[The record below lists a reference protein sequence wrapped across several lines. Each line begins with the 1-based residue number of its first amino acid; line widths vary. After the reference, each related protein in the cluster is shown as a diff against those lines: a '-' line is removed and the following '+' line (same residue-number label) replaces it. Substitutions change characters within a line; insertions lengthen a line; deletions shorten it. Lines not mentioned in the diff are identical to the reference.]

1 MLFSC
6 RKEKPESCMMKTAEI
21 GILPLHRR
29 RVFHPWRRHRLRTD
43 WRLDWRARKAWKQQ
57 VARRSWIGWSKAG
70 GATPPPSHTPWMTIV
85 YSSMWMTAD
94 SGYRGDNSGTD
105 NTRGIGTAN
114 SNWPAE
120 VQRLEARKRH
130 LVRQTNITVC
140 RCQPDCVQCVG
151 HYVRLG
157 GLWLRDEYKVYN
169 HRENTSS

>member
-1 MLFSC
+1 MIYGYYLILFSC
-6 RKEKPESCMMKTAEI
+6 RKGE
-21 GILPLHRR
+21 
-29 RVFHPWRRHRLRTD
+29 
-43 WRLDWRARKAWKQQ
+43 ARKFYDENCTNRNPTFTQATSIPPLTASPTENRPKTGLKS
-57 VARRSWIGWSKAG
+57 AKGLEAAG
-70 GATPPPSHTPWMTIV
+70 GAPFLDWLKQGGRGDPPTTHAP
-85 YSSMWMTAD
+85 WMTAD
-94 SGYRGDNSGTD
+94 SGYRDDNSGTD

-157 GLWLRDEYKVYN
+157 GL
-169 HRENTSS
+169 

>member
-1 MLFSC
+1 
-6 RKEKPESCMMKTAEI
+6 MMKTAEI
-21 GILPLHRR
+21 GILPFHRR
-29 RVFHPWRRHRLRTD
+29 RVFHPWRRHRPRTD
-43 WRLDWRARKAWKQQ
+43 WRLDWRARKAWKRQ

-70 GATPPPSHTPWMTIV
+70 GATPPSHAP
-85 YSSMWMTAD
+85 WMTAD
-94 SGYRGDNSGTD
+94 SGYHGDNSGTD

-151 HYVRLG
+151 HICTTGWFMTTRPSTKSTITEKTRLRSV
-157 GLWLRDEYKVYN
+157 LLFVVSLRHVLYIFN
-169 HRENTSS
+169 NLSI